1 MEQDQSAQS
10 AKAARRLL
18 PFLAGAMALAGVIA
32 VLFGRTARAG
42 ASPSSQF
49 PAQAS
54 NYGSLGSGDA
64 GGSSFALCFAFGAWL
79 ALTFVR
85 AARRSPLKLALS
97 CREADLEG
105 LRQ

>member
-1 MEQDQSAQS
+1 MIKQATDSF
-10 AKAARRLL
+10 AAALL
-18 PFLAGAMALAGVIA
+18 FLAGAMALGGVIA

-42 ASPSSQF
+42 ASPSPQF

-64 GGSSFALCFAFGAWL
+64 DGSSFALCFAFGAWL

>member
-1 MEQDQSAQS
+1 MIKQATDSF
-10 AKAARRLL
+10 AAALL
-18 PFLAGAMALAGVIA
+18 FLAGAMALGGVIA
-32 VLFGRTARAG
+32 LLFGRTARAG

-79 ALTFVR
+79 TFVR

>member
-1 MEQDQSAQS
+1 MEQDQAAQS

-79 ALTFVR
+79 TFVR

>member
-1 MEQDQSAQS
+1 MIKQATDSF
-10 AKAARRLL
+10 AAALL
-18 PFLAGAMALAGVIA
+18 FLAGAMALGGVIA

-42 ASPSSQF
+42 ASPSPQF

-79 ALTFVR
+79 TFVR

>member
-1 MEQDQSAQS
+1 MIKQATDSFT
-10 AKAARRLL
+10 AALL
-18 PFLAGAMALAGVIA
+18 FLAGAMALGGVIA
-32 VLFGRTARAG
+32 LLFGRTARAG

>member
-1 MEQDQSAQS
+1 MIKQATDSF
-10 AKAARRLL
+10 AAALL
-18 PFLAGAMALAGVIA
+18 FLAGAMALGGVIA

-79 ALTFVR
+79 TFVR